1 MFYLNIL
8 SRKELLKQKMD
19 KEEKRIILILILLL
33 LIILIALIISNIIGK
48 VGYVNSDNSEQ
59 LDLIEVTQ
67 NDIGWDMLEEL
78 NIFKNKK
85 FDNKNIIAPRSSGT
99 YSFLVNNVTDKNLIY
114 DVQLREINDYNINMK
129 YRLKLEN
136 VYVAGN
142 KEEWVNV
149 EDVNLENIIVT
160 AGSTNFYTLE
170 WCWVDDDTQ
179 DTKIGS
185 LNYADYTLRIKV
197 GAQIYDKTVGD
208 NN

>member
-1 MFYLNIL
+1 
-8 SRKELLKQKMD
+8 MD
-19 KEEKRIILILILLL
+19 KEEKRRVLILILLL
-33 LIILIALIISNIIGK
+33 LIIVIIIIMSNILGK
-48 VGYVNSDNSEQ
+48 VSYVNSDVTKQ

-67 NDIGWDMLEEL
+67 NDIGWNMLEEL
-78 NIFKNKK
+78 NIFINKK
-85 FDNKNIIAPRSSGT
+85 YDNKNIIAPRSSGT
-99 YSFLVNNVTDKNLIY
+99 YSFLVKNVTDKNLIY
-114 DVQLREINDYNINMK
+114 DLQLREIDNYNVNMK

-142 KEEWVNV
+142 KDKWLDV
-149 EDVNLENIIVT
+149 ENVNLENIIVT

-170 WCWVDDDTQ
+170 WCWVDNDAE